1 MINVEKKSNDEF
13 KVTVQYEG
21 VTTEHNVTLED
32 SYYNKL
38 TDGNISKEELIE
50 KSFEFLLKRES
61 NQSILRSFDLP
72 LINTY
77 FPEYESEVVT
87 K

>member
-13 KVTVQYEG
+13 KVTVQFEG
-21 VTTEHNVTLED
+21 VTTKHNVKLED
-32 SYYNKL
+32 SYYKKL

-50 KSFEFLLKRES
+50 KSFQFLLKRES